1 MQDSS
6 SLIKLSAPFRQ
17 LLSFFARNKRSLSPT
32 RPRACFQRGIPAKLS
47 LPQQLQE
54 SSNQVCRAPCLQP
67 AAAMESPAQAQKL
80 QQAAACSS
88 SNALEQHS
96 PPHAVLPLQQHLQH
110 LRLSPETPPRAY
122 GDGGC
127 PGDQSEGGSS
137 SSSSCEDCSS
147 SSSSTSS
154 DTPPAAKRQLP
165 LQRLDSSR
173 QEDLPSSS
181 IAATDSHQGDEA
193 AVEPLLQDNPDRFTL
208 GEIQ

>member
-1 MQDSS
+1 M
-6 SLIKLSAPFRQ
+6 
-17 LLSFFARNKRSLSPT
+17 
-32 RPRACFQRGIPAKLS
+32 AKVS
-47 LPQQLQE
+47 LPQQQLQE
-54 SSNQVCRAPCLQP
+54 SSSQVCRAPCLQP
-67 AAAMESPAQAQKL
+67 DAAMDSPAQAQKL

-88 SNALEQHS
+88 SDALEQHS
-96 PPHAVLPLQQHLQH
+96 PSPHAVVPLQQHLQH
-110 LRLSPETPPRAY
+110 LRLSPETPPRACA
-122 GDGGC
+122 DGAC
-127 PGDQSEGGSS
+127 PGAQSEGS

-154 DTPPAAKRQLP
+154 DTPPAAQRQLP

-181 IAATDSHQGDEA
+181 AATDSHQGDEA

>member
-1 MQDSS
+1 M
-6 SLIKLSAPFRQ
+6 
-17 LLSFFARNKRSLSPT
+17 T
-32 RPRACFQRGIPAKLS
+32 AKLS

-54 SSNQVCRAPCLQP
+54 SSSQVCRAPCLQP
-67 AAAMESPAQAQKL
+67 DAAMDSPAQAQKL
-80 QQAAACSS
+80 QQAAVCSS
-88 SNALEQHS
+88 SDALEQHS
-96 PPHAVLPLQQHLQH
+96 PPHAVVPLQQHLQH

-122 GDGGC
+122 ADGGC
-127 PGDQSEGGSS
+127 PVGQSEGGSSS

-154 DTPPAAKRQLP
+154 DTPPAARRQLP

-173 QEDLPSSS
+173 QEDLPSS